1 MTTYRKCLIRKK
13 PLKNNGPQGADV
25 EYGGEG
31 DRIEK
36 LAENLK
42 NYQSGSEAKYL
53 RHFYAFPQ
61 SYFDTKSAFE
71 QKIKWG

>member
-31 DRIEK
+31 VRRNRILEGFQSSPIVALTWRHK
-36 LAENLK
+36 KENNQKHISRSL
-42 NYQSGSEAKYL
+42 Q
-53 RHFYAFPQ
+53 
-61 SYFDTKSAFE
+61 KSTL
-71 QKIKWG
+71 

>member
-31 DRIEK
+31 VTEFSFRHSPKQLRI
-36 LAENLK
+36 
-42 NYQSGSEAKYL
+42 Q
-53 RHFYAFPQ
+53 
-61 SYFDTKSAFE
+61 
-71 QKIKWG
+71 